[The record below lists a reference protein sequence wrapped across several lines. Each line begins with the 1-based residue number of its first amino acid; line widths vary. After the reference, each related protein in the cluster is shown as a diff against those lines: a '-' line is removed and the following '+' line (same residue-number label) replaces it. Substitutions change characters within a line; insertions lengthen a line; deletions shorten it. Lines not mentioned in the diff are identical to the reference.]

1 LFGDIY
7 SIQPNQ
13 TGRSFL
19 FLKNPEKR
27 INGKIRMGT
36 TAETDFASK
45 ITLPKNRPNDAPQK
59 DIKKNIKQ

>member
-1 LFGDIY
+1 
-7 SIQPNQ
+7 
-13 TGRSFL
+13 
-19 FLKNPEKR
+19 
-27 INGKIRMGT
+27 MGT